1 MRIVLNVKEII
12 LVLNV
17 KVIKYMET
25 IVQILVKIA
34 QEKKVAI

>member
-12 LVLNV
+12 LALNV